1 MIDLALHRLR
11 LASPASDLESRRA
24 RGAALLTQL
33 QALCARVELLL
44 PELVPLRAVRSSPR
58 AVTLYAG
65 WAWERSGVLGPR
77 FVIALAS
84 NALVVRWGYGRE
96 GPRGRFV
103 AEGARRRR
111 ALGDALLDHL
121 AVLRA
126 AGAALHLRDD
136 GVTVSESEWA
146 RATGGSAAFSW
157 HLEGIDAGETLT
169 RRVAEALGRLASL
182 ARLLGALDA
191 TTPPSFATCAED
203 LREGVRSLRWEERA
217 AGVGAPPSGLL
228 PQGRTYAYDP
238 VSGWFAPMSFAAMR
252 PASLAMTRL
261 HDEPEVPPRV
271 PGCALAGSDRGLHA
285 RLSRWLAARGE
296 RDPGLAARAE
306 IYTAGPRAPR
316 TDESPALES
325 LLGLCLGDASG
336 DVAVAVAAMLRAVT
350 RGARS
355 FADPVSVAAEVPV
368 RLAPSAAR
376 GVARLR
382 EHGVLGVDDD
392 ALRECLSHPAMRPV
406 LALAAE
412 RALGG
417 LDVFPDDAPVRAER
431 ERARAWEL
439 AGLLRQTNLEAISQR
454 FMRFALAQG
463 VVLRPELVRALIVGL
478 RTKPFAVLAGVSGTG
493 KTRVAVS
500 LARFF
505 TEGATP
511 SATRVAVVP
520 VRPDWLDSRGLLGWL
535 NALKGV
541 WEDTEAL
548 RVLLHARDEP
558 TEPHFIILDEM
569 NLARVEHYLAEVLSA
584 MESGAPMP
592 LHGRASSIPSAD
604 GTRSIPPALRVPPN
618 VFFLATV
625 NVDETTHALSPKV
638 IDRAWTWEFTP
649 LPPSALARSWVGDRP
664 RVSAASDDERAAL
677 LDPSSADDPVRAMV
691 LAMGRDGVGARVDA
705 LYEAVAAHGRP
716 FGFRVVTEVLR
727 FVQLC
732 EREGIDAPPTWWLDH
747 AVLGKVL
754 PALNGPRRE
763 LEPALLALRA
773 VLEGAA
779 PKDPRGGGVAEEVSP
794 RVIEPLPRSAEKVR
808 EMIQRGAERSWVT
821 FAR

>member
-11 LASPASDLESRRA
+11 LATPASDLEARRA
-24 RGAALLTQL
+24 RGVALLTQL
-33 QALCARVELLL
+33 QSLAARAGSLL
-44 PELVPLRAVRSSPR
+44 PALASLRSVRSSPR
-58 AVTLYAG
+58 AVTLYVG
-65 WAWERSGVLGPR
+65 WAWERSGALGPR
-77 FVIALAS
+77 FVLALCS

-121 AVLRA
+121 AALRA
-126 AGAALHLRDD
+126 AGAALQLRDD
-136 GVTVSESEWA
+136 GVTVSETEWA
-146 RATGGSAAFSW
+146 RAAGGSAAFSW
-157 HLEGIDAGETLT
+157 HLEGLDAGETLA

-182 ARLLGALDA
+182 ARTLGAFEA
-191 TTPPSFATCAED
+191 PTPPLFATCAEE
-203 LREGVRSLRWEERA
+203 LREGVRDLRWEERA

-228 PQGRTYAYDP
+228 PHGRSFAYDP
-238 VSGWFAPMSFAAMR
+238 VSGWFAPLSFAAMR
-252 PASLAMTRL
+252 PSSLAMTRL
-261 HDEPEVPPRV
+261 HDSPGAPPRV
-271 PGCALAGSDRGLHA
+271 PGCALAGTDRGLHA

-296 RDPGLAARAE
+296 RDAELAGRAE
-306 IYTAGPRAPR
+306 VYAAGARVPRS
-316 TDESPALES
+316 DETPALES
-325 LLGLCLGDASG
+325 LLALCLGDASG

-350 RGARS
+350 RGDRA
-355 FADPVSVAAEVPV
+355 FVDPVSVAAEVPV

-382 EHGVLGVDDD
+382 EHGVLGADDD
-392 ALRECLSHPAMRPV
+392 ALRECLAHPAMRPV

-417 LDVFPDDAPVRAER
+417 LEVFPDDAPVRAER
-431 ERARAWEL
+431 GSARSWEL
-439 AGLLRQTNLEAISQR
+439 AGLLRHTNLEAISQR
-454 FMRFALAQG
+454 FVRFALAQG

-505 TEGATP
+505 TEGAAP
-511 SATRVAVVP
+511 SSARVAVVP

-558 TEPHFIILDEM
+558 SEPHFIILDEM

-584 MESGAPMP
+584 MESGAAMP
-592 LHGRASSIPSAD
+592 LHGRASAIPSAD
-604 GTRSIPPALRVPPN
+604 GSRSIPPALRVPSN

-664 RVSAASDDERAAL
+664 RVTAASADERAAL
-677 LDPSSADDPVRAMV
+677 LDPTSADDPVRAMV

-705 LYEAVAAHGRP
+705 LYEALAAHGRP

-779 PKDPRGGGVAEEVSP
+779 PKDPRGGGVADELSP
-794 RVIEPLPRSAEKVR
+794 RPIEPLPRSAEKVR
-808 EMIQRGAERSWVT
+808 EMLHRGAERSWVT

>member
-1 MIDLALHRLR
+1 
-11 LASPASDLESRRA
+11 
-24 RGAALLTQL
+24 
-33 QALCARVELLL
+33 
-44 PELVPLRAVRSSPR
+44 
-58 AVTLYAG
+58 
-65 WAWERSGVLGPR
+65 
-77 FVIALAS
+77 
-84 NALVVRWGYGRE
+84 
-96 GPRGRFV
+96 
-103 AEGARRRR
+103 
-111 ALGDALLDHL
+111 
-121 AVLRA
+121 
-126 AGAALHLRDD
+126 
-136 GVTVSESEWA
+136 
-146 RATGGSAAFSW
+146 
-157 HLEGIDAGETLT
+157 
-169 RRVAEALGRLASL
+169 
-182 ARLLGALDA
+182 
-191 TTPPSFATCAED
+191 
-203 LREGVRSLRWEERA
+203 
-217 AGVGAPPSGLL
+217 
-228 PQGRTYAYDP
+228 
-238 VSGWFAPMSFAAMR
+238 
-252 PASLAMTRL
+252 
-261 HDEPEVPPRV
+261 
-271 PGCALAGSDRGLHA
+271 
-285 RLSRWLAARGE
+285 
-296 RDPGLAARAE
+296 
-306 IYTAGPRAPR
+306 
-316 TDESPALES
+316 
-325 LLGLCLGDASG
+325 
-336 DVAVAVAAMLRAVT
+336 
-350 RGARS
+350 
-355 FADPVSVAAEVPV
+355 
-368 RLAPSAAR
+368 
-376 GVARLR
+376 
-382 EHGVLGVDDD
+382 
-392 ALRECLSHPAMRPV
+392 
-406 LALAAE
+406 
-412 RALGG
+412 
-417 LDVFPDDAPVRAER
+417 
-431 ERARAWEL
+431 
-439 AGLLRQTNLEAISQR
+439 
-454 FMRFALAQG
+454 
-463 VVLRPELVRALIVGL
+463 
-478 RTKPFAVLAGVSGTG
+478 
-493 KTRVAVS
+493 
-500 LARFF
+500 
-505 TEGATP
+505 
-511 SATRVAVVP
+511 VVP

-779 PKDPRGGGVAEEVSP
+779 PKDPRGSGVAEEVSP